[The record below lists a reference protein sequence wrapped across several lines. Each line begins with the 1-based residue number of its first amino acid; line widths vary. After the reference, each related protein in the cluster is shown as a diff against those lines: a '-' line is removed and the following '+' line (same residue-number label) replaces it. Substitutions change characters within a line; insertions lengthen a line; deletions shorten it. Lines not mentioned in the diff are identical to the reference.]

1 MACEQWRG
9 KLDLYSDGELAPAD
23 EAALRAHLNSCAACA
38 VDVLD
43 RVQLKRS
50 VHAAGKRY
58 EPSAQLR
65 AQIAKTVAKTTAKK
79 ATSASVWGWRI
90 IFVPAVVMLIFAL
103 ALSFYVGRGYAG
115 RERAARQRVYSELA
129 DLHVATLA
137 SATPVDVISS
147 DKHTVKPWFQGKIP
161 FTFNLPELPGSE
173 FSLIGGR
180 VTYLEQTPG
189 AQLIYQ
195 VRKHEISVF
204 IFSEHALP
212 MPSLLAGPV
221 NALSFNTESWTQNGL
236 RYFVLGDASADD
248 IRALSKLL
256 RDAR

>member
-9 KLDLYSDGELAPAD
+9 KLDLYADGELAPAD
-23 EAALRAHLNSCAACA
+23 ESALRAHLNSCAACA
-38 VDVLD
+38 VDILD

-50 VHAAGKRY
+50 VQAAGKLY
-58 EPSAQLR
+58 EPSAEFR
-65 AQIAKTVAKTTAKK
+65 ARIANTIAKTANRAAKK
-79 ATSASVWGWRI
+79 PPSANAWGWRI

-103 ALSFYVGRGYAG
+103 ALNFYLG
-115 RERAARQRVYSELA
+115 RERAARERVYSELA
-129 DLHVATLA
+129 DLHVSTLA
-137 SATPVDVISS
+137 SATPVDVISA

-161 FTFNLPELPGSE
+161 FTFNLPELTGSA
-173 FSLIGGR
+173 FTLIGGR

-189 AQLIYQ
+189 AHLIYQ

-204 IFSEHALP
+204 IFPEHALQ
-212 MPSLLAGPV
+212 MPSLPAGPV

-236 RYFVLGDASADD
+236 RYFVLGDAGADD

-256 RDAR
+256 RDAG